1 MHGRSLQS
9 FWLFATP
16 WTIAH
21 QAPLSMGFC
30 RQEYWSE
37 LPCPPPEDLPN
48 PGFEPRSPT
57 LQADSSPFGP
67 PGEPVLSYF
76 CHQEEKYGK
85 IHGKLGKY
93 LFDFVDIYKLRV
105 MSASSSKRLDGAAHT
120 NRKIG
125 TMVWYDIQ
133 GKRYGSWSPGS
144 LWPLESQGRIS
155 MKTEKEGERG
165 NISAHPITSP
175 SHKYW

>member
-1 MHGRSLQS
+1 MWATREVPEIPAELFKSLKEDAIKVLHSLCQQIWKTRQWPQDWKRSILNPIPKKRKWKKVKS
-9 FWLFATP
+9 LSRVRLFATP

-105 MSASSSKRLDGAAHT
+105 MSASSS
-120 NRKIG
+120 
-125 TMVWYDIQ
+125 
-133 GKRYGSWSPGS
+133 
-144 LWPLESQGRIS
+144 
-155 MKTEKEGERG
+155 
-165 NISAHPITSP
+165 
-175 SHKYW
+175 